1 MKAIKELFKL
11 HGQKWELKKGD
22 SIFDK
27 IGKFGSPLFIDEGI
41 AIKGHF
47 HEGEI
52 IYTDVVGPQEFVTLR
67 EFYTSSVNIDFSMV
81 HSEDL
86 VIYSMSIDQLYDYQL
101 KDEKLKKSLKTMF
114 DREIHLYEHL
124 YLDWSRCV
132 AQERILKLLIRLD
145 EKYGR
150 NVGVERI
157 IEVGLTHTDLGNL
170 AQSSRQTVTTLF
182 NKLRDDNLI
191 FYDRKR
197 ILIRNIEK
205 LKVALEV

>member
-1 MKAIKELFKL
+1 MEATKELFRL
-11 HGQKWELKKGD
+11 HGEKRELKKGE

-27 IGKFGSPLFIDEGI
+27 IAKYGSTIFIDEGM

-47 HEGEI
+47 HEGETV
-52 IYTDVVGPQEFVTLR
+52 YTDVIGPQEFVTLR
-67 EFYTSSVNIDFSMV
+67 EFYTSTVNIDFSII
-81 HSEDL
+81 HSENAL
-86 VIYSMSIDQLYDYQL
+86 VYSLPIKKLNAFQANNEGLETEL
-101 KDEKLKKSLKTMF
+101 KLMF
-114 DREIHLYEHL
+114 DREIKLYEHL

-145 EKYGR
+145 KKYGR
-150 NVGVERI
+150 NVGKERI

-182 NKLRDDNLI
+182 NKLRDENVI

-197 ILIRNIEK
+197 ILIRNIET
-205 LKVALEV
+205 LKNALEN